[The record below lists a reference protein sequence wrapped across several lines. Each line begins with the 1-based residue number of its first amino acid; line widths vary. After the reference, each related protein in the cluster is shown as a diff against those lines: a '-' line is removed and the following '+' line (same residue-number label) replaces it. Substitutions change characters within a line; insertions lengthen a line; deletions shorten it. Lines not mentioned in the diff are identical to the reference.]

1 MHEKPFLTPADVAAE
16 LAISTSTV
24 LRKIHAGE
32 IPAIAVSE
40 RIYRIPSAGFELFKA
55 GRLRSA
61 EIARLGGVRP
71 RPHIGAGE
79 TLPVGEAE
87 PRLARQA

>member
-1 MHEKPFLTPADVAAE
+1 MQKKPFLTPADIAQE
-16 LAISTSTV
+16 LDISTSTV

-40 RIYRIPSAGFELFKA
+40 RIYRVPAASFELYTA

-61 EIARLGGVRP
+61 QPAPLGRRRP
-71 RPHIGAGE
+71 RRRIGADEGKP
-79 TLPVGEAE
+79 TAAGAALLRPA
-87 PRLARQA
+87 